1 MYLPLLQS
9 RFSALTWLSRFGAGL
24 AVALLIALAAVVF
37 RQLSGIQLAS
47 PLLLSVLVGMGIALW
62 RAPSAAMKPGL
73 AFAARP
79 ILRLGIVL
87 LGFQLTFAQIAQLG
101 LGAFGVAFGTLFA
114 TFFATRAMGRTLGVS
129 APLTDLL
136 AAGTSVCGASAVAAA
151 NSVTRAEEADVA
163 YAIASVTLFGTV
175 LMLALPPLAGVIGL
189 EGQGAGVWVGAAI
202 HEVAQVTAAAFQ
214 LGEEAGQAG
223 TVTKLIRVMLLAP
236 LVLVM
241 MGLARRQKGNAGQG
255 RAPMPWFVFGF
266 LGVIALN
273 SFLPVAPVVRQVASQ
288 MTTLCLATGLAAM
301 GLQISLGAIK
311 ARGWRPLALAGFA
324 CVLVA
329 VISGA
334 LTMMV
339 GL

>member
-1 MYLPLLQS
+1 MSLPLLQS
-9 RFSALTWLSRFGAGL
+9 RFLTSFWPSRIGAGL
-24 AVALLIALAAVVF
+24 GAAMAIALAALVF
-37 RQLSGIQLAS
+37 REVSGLQLAS
-47 PLLLSVLVGMGIALW
+47 PLLVSVLVGMGIALW
-62 RAPSAAMKPGL
+62 RTPSAGLKPGL

-79 ILRLGIVL
+79 VLRLGIVL
-87 LGFQLTFAQIAQLG
+87 LGFQLTFLQIAGLG
-101 LGAFGVAFGTLFA
+101 AGAFGVAVVTLFG

-136 AAGTSVCGASAVAAA
+136 AAGSAVCGASAVAAA
-151 NSVTRAEEADVA
+151 NSVARAEEADVA
-163 YAIASVTLFGTV
+163 YAVASVTLFGTL
-175 LMLALPPLAGVIGL
+175 LMLVLPPLAGVIGL
-189 EGQGAGVWVGAAI
+189 EGQGAGIWIGAAI

-214 LGEEAGQAG
+214 LGDEAGQAG

-241 MGLARRQKGNAGQG
+241 MGLARRNQGQSGQG
-255 RAPMPWFVFGF
+255 RAPMPWFVFAF

-273 SFLPVAPVVRQVASQ
+273 SMLEVPQVARQLASQ
-288 MTTLCLATGLAAM
+288 MATLCLATGLAAM

-324 CVLVA
+324 CLFVA
-329 VISGA
+329 GISGA
-334 LTMMV
+334 MTVLV